1 MEDCKVCKQLI
12 KEKHRRDIWWKVF
25 CIIFG
30 ALALI
35 LGILYFSS
43 GKMVKEKHIEIYE
56 NGFVNGG
63 DNGSII
69 IGSDNNNVGGT
80 VEGVVKEHDYTPV
93 ICITVIAGVAIL
105 VAGGVIIANYSKRDN

>member
-35 LGILYFSS
+35 LGILYFS
-43 GKMVKEKHIEIYE
+43 GATITKETNIDIDGSFNESE
-56 NGFVNGG
+56 SNG
-63 DNGSII
+63 GSII
-69 IGSDNNNVGGT
+69 IGGENIGNTVQGT
-80 VEGVVKEHDYTPV
+80 ITEEDYTPI
-93 ICITVIAGVAIL
+93 ICITVIAGVAVL
-105 VAGGVIIANYSKRDN
+105 VVGGVLIANYSKRND

>member
-12 KEKHRRDIWWKVF
+12 KEKHRREIWWKVF

-43 GKMVKEKHIEIYE
+43 GSMVKENEIYVE
-56 NGFVNGG
+56 CSFNETESNG
-63 DNGSII
+63 GSII
-69 IGSDNNNVGGT
+69 IGGENIGNSVQGSIT
-80 VEGVVKEHDYTPV
+80 EKDYTPI
-93 ICITVIAGVAIL
+93 ICITVIAGVAVL
-105 VAGGVIIANYSKRDN
+105 VAGGVLIANYSKRND

>member
-35 LGILYFSS
+35 LGILYF
-43 GKMVKEKHIEIYE
+43 GGGYVEETNEIRIDNTNIKNGVK
-56 NGFVNGG
+56 
-63 DNGSII
+63 NGSVI
-69 IGSDNNNVGGT
+69 IGGENIGNTVQGT
-80 VEGVVKEHDYTPV
+80 ITEKDYTPI
-93 ICITVIAGVAIL
+93 ICITVIAGIAVL
-105 VAGGVIIANYSKRDN
+105 VAGGVIIAHNVKKD